1 MSEAFR
7 PSLEKAMSI
16 MTQDAAL
23 DYIAKRGAAS
33 SYNQRNRIQWALKV
47 LETDLL
53 PHISTKPEGNQRKA
67 YFVGYMV
74 NRLIQGS
81 LGRAQED
88 DRDYYGKKRM
98 DMAGALLSNL
108 FRQQFRQVVDDMKKY
123 IQNELNNGKRE
134 INLAH
139 AIKADTI
146 TRGLRSALATGNW
159 GKDKQ
164 GDVQKTGV
172 A

>member
-1 MSEAFR
+1 
-7 PSLEKAMSI
+7 
-16 MTQDAAL
+16 
-23 DYIAKRGAAS
+23 
-33 SYNQRNRIQWALKV
+33 
-47 LETDLL
+47 
-53 PHISTKPEGNQRKA
+53 
-67 YFVGYMV
+67 MV

-81 LGRAQED
+81 LGRTDED

-98 DMAGALLSNL
+98 DMAGALLSGL
-108 FRQQFRQVVDDMKKY
+108 FRQEFRKCVDDMKK
-123 IQNELNNGKRE
+123 ILKRDLDAGRQELNMRN
-134 INLAH
+134 
-139 AIKADTI
+139 AIKDEAI

>member
-7 PSLEKAMSI
+7 ASLEKTMTV

-23 DYIAKRGAAS
+23 DYIAKRGSAS
-33 SYNQRNRIQWALKV
+33 SYDQRKRIQWAQSV

-53 PHISTKPEGNQRKA
+53 PHISTKPEGVTRKA

-81 LGRAQED
+81 LGRAAED

-108 FRQQFRQVVDDMKKY
+108 FR
-123 IQNELNNGKRE
+123 
-134 INLAH
+134 
-139 AIKADTI
+139 
-146 TRGLRSALATGNW
+146 
-159 GKDKQ
+159 
-164 GDVQKTGV
+164 
-172 A
+172 